1 MSTQNLPL
9 DPALDWNEPQF
20 GILRACTAIHCSTQW
35 LNTMFNRKPVVYPLL
50 PEERVQV
57 GDRNY
62 FILPFRRVFH
72 LALIRD
78 LRAVMPFA
86 TTRDLSKVCVDSDHL
101 WPADLKPDGRP
112 RYLVIA
118 PATGESVMRVRGEGE
133 PDIRLDDLFSDKAD
147 GEPRI
152 VLNVTP
158 IFDRVVEGL
167 DIHKRTG
174 ELIPDDAGELAD

>member
-20 GILRACTAIHCSTQW
+20 GSLDACMAVHCSTQW

-78 LRAVMPFA
+78 LRDVLPFA
-86 TTRDLSKVCVDSDHL
+86 AARDLTRVCVAADHL
-101 WPADLKPDGRP
+101 WPADLRPDGRR
-112 RYLVIA
+112 RYLVIT
-118 PATGESVMRVRGEGE
+118 PATGESMMCVREDGE
-133 PDIRLDDLFSDKAD
+133 PDIQLNDLFSDDED
-147 GEPRI
+147 GQPRI

-158 IFDRVVEGL
+158 IFNRVVEGL
-167 DIHKRTG
+167 NILEVDG
-174 ELIPDDAGELAD
+174 ELVPDDAGELAD